1 MYKFLAKNGQLVAF
15 GAGILINAGFLAG
28 VLGGIDDFMATAEDQ
43 RNQSN
48 IFNFGLYAVI
58 ALTVLG
64 FLAALGFGLFQTLS
78 NPKGAIKGI
87 AGIALIAILFFAG
100 QALAG
105 ADSEGVKDA
114 LAEFNVTDGQSAIIN
129 GSIIGG
135 IILAGLTLLAFIGGE
150 IMSFIRS
157 ARS

>member
-1 MYKFLAKNGQLVAF
+1 MYNFLAKNGQLVAF
-15 GAGILINAGFLAG
+15 VAGILITAGFLVG
-28 VLGGIDDFMATAEDQ
+28 VLGGIDDFMATAEEQ

-87 AGIALIAILFFAG
+87 AGLVLIAVLFFAG

-114 LAEFNVTDGQSAIIN
+114 LAEFNVSDGQSAIIN

>member
-15 GAGILINAGFLAG
+15 GAGILITAGFLAG

-64 FLAALGFGLFQTLS
+64 FLAAVGFGLFQTLS

-87 AGIALIAILFFAG
+87 AGIALIAVLFFAG

-114 LAEFNVTDGQSAIIN
+114 LTEFNVTDGQSAIIN
-129 GSIIGG
+129 GSIVGG
-135 IILAGLTLLAFIGGE
+135 IILAGLTLLAFVGGE

-157 ARS
+157 AKS

>member
-1 MYKFLAKNGQLVAF
+1 M
-15 GAGILINAGFLAG
+15 
-28 VLGGIDDFMATAEDQ
+28 
-43 RNQSN
+43 
-48 IFNFGLYAVI
+48 
-58 ALTVLG
+58 ALTALG

-87 AGIALIAILFFAG
+87 AGLVLIAVLFFAG

-114 LAEFNVTDGQSAIIN
+114 LAEFEVSDGQSAIIN

-135 IILAGLTLLAFIGGE
+135 IILAGLTLLAFVGGE
-150 IMSFIRS
+150 IASFIRS

>member
-15 GAGILINAGFLAG
+15 GAGILITAGFLAG

-64 FLAALGFGLFQTLS
+64 FLAALFFGLFQTLS

-87 AGIALIAILFFAG
+87 AGLALIAVLFFVG
-100 QALAG
+100 QSLAG

-114 LAEFNVTDGQSAIIN
+114 LAEFNVSDGQSAIIN
-129 GSIIGG
+129 GSIVGG
-135 IILAGLTLLAFIGGE
+135 IILAGLTLLAFVGGE
-150 IMSFIRS
+150 VMSFIRS

>member
-15 GAGILINAGFLAG
+15 GAGVLITVGFLVG

-64 FLAALGFGLFQTLS
+64 FIAALGFGLFQTLS

-87 AGIALIAILFFAG
+87 GGLVLIAALFFVG

-105 ADSEGVKDA
+105 ADSEGVKEA
-114 LAEFNVTDGQSAIIN
+114 LAEFNVTDGQSSIIN
-129 GSIIGG
+129 GSIIGA
-135 IILAGLTLLAFIGGE
+135 IILAALTAIAFVGGE
-150 IMSFIRS
+150 LLSFIRS

>member
-15 GAGILINAGFLAG
+15 GAGVLITAGFLAG
-28 VLGGIDDFMATAEDQ
+28 VLGGIENFMATAEDQ

-64 FLAALGFGLFQTLS
+64 FLVALGFGLFQTLS

-87 AGIALIAILFFAG
+87 AGIALIVALFFIG
-100 QALAG
+100 QTLAG
-105 ADSEGVKDA
+105 TDSEGVKAA
-114 LAEFNVTDGQSAIIN
+114 LTEFEVTDGQSAIIN
-129 GSIIGG
+129 GSIVGAA
-135 IILAGLTLLAFIGGE
+135 ILAALTGIAFVGGE
-150 IMSFIRS
+150 LMSFIRN

>member
-1 MYKFLAKNGQLVAF
+1 MYNFLAKNGQLVAF
-15 GAGILINAGFLAG
+15 GVGVLITLGFLGG
-28 VLGGIDDFMATAEDQ
+28 VFGGIEDFMATAEDQ

-64 FLAALGFGLFQTLS
+64 FAAALIFGLIQTIS
-78 NPKGAIKGI
+78 NPKAAIKGI
-87 AGIALIAILFFAG
+87 GGLVLIVALYFIGQAIAGPDTQAILDTRQEFA
-100 QALAG
+100 
-105 ADSEGVKDA
+105 
-114 LAEFNVTDGQSAIIN
+114 VTDGQSKIIN

-135 IILAGLTLLAFIGGE
+135 IILAALTAIAFVGGE
-150 IMSFIRS
+150 LLSFIRS

>member
-15 GAGILINAGFLAG
+15 GAGVLITAGFLAG
-28 VLGGIDDFMATAEDQ
+28 VLGGIEDFMATAEDQ

-58 ALTVLG
+58 GLTVLG
-64 FLAALGFGLFQTLS
+64 FVAALGFGLFQTLA

-87 AGIALIAILFFAG
+87 AALAVIAGMFFVG

-105 ADSEGVKDA
+105 EDSQGVTDA
-114 LAEFNVTDGQSAIIN
+114 IAEFNVTPGQSSIIN
-129 GSIIGG
+129 GSIIGAA
-135 IILAGLTLLAFIGGE
+135 ILAGLTAVAFVGGE
-150 IMSFIRS
+150 LMSFIRN

>member
-15 GAGILINAGFLAG
+15 GAGILITAGFLAG

-64 FLAALGFGLFQTLS
+64 FLAAVVFGLFQTLS

-87 AGIALIAILFFAG
+87 AGLALIAVLFFAG

-114 LAEFNVTDGQSAIIN
+114 LAEFKVTDGQSAIIN
-129 GSIIGG
+129 GSIVGG
-135 IILAGLTLLAFIGGE
+135 IILAGLTLLAFVGGE
-150 IMSFIRS
+150 IISFIRS

>member
-1 MYKFLAKNGQLVAF
+1 MYKFLAKNGQFVAF
-15 GAGILINAGFLAG
+15 GAGVLITFGFLAG

-58 ALTVLG
+58 GLTILG

-87 AGIALIAILFFAG
+87 GGLALIVALFFIG

-129 GSIIGG
+129 GSIVGG
-135 IILAGLTLLAFIGGE
+135 IILAALTAIAFVGGE
-150 IMSFIRS
+150 LMSFIRGMKS
-157 ARS
+157 

>member
-15 GAGILINAGFLAG
+15 GVGVLITAGFLAG
-28 VLGGIDDFMATAEDQ
+28 VLGGIENFMATAEDQ
-43 RNQSN
+43 RNQSD

-58 ALTVLG
+58 ALTILG
-64 FLAALGFGLFQTLS
+64 FVVALGFGLFQTLS

-87 AGIALIAILFFAG
+87 AGLALIVGLFFAG

-114 LAEFNVTDGQSAIIN
+114 LTEFNVTDGQSSIIN
-129 GSIIGG
+129 GSIVGG
-135 IILAGLTLLAFIGGE
+135 IILAALTGIAFVGGE
-150 IMSFIRS
+150 LMSFIRN

>member
-15 GAGILINAGFLAG
+15 GAGVLITAGFLVG
-28 VLGGIDDFMATAEDQ
+28 VLGGIEDFMATAEDQ

-58 ALTVLG
+58 GLTILG
-64 FLAALGFGLFQTLS
+64 FVVALGFGLFQTLA

-87 AGIALIAILFFAG
+87 AGLGLIVALYFIG

-105 ADSEGVKDA
+105 EDSQGIKDA
-114 LAEFNVTDGQSAIIN
+114 LTEFNVTDGQSSMIN
-129 GSIIGG
+129 GSIVGAT
-135 IILAGLTLLAFIGGE
+135 ILAVLTGLAFVGGE
-150 IMSFIRS
+150 LMSFIRS

>member
-1 MYKFLAKNGQLVAF
+1 MYKFLAKNGQLV
-15 GAGILINAGFLAG
+15 
-28 VLGGIDDFMATAEDQ
+28 ATAEDQ

-58 ALTVLG
+58 GLTILG
-64 FLAALGFGLFQTLS
+64 FVAALAFGLFQTLS

-87 AGIALIAILFFAG
+87 AGLALIVALFFVG
-100 QALAG
+100 QAMAG

-129 GSIIGG
+129 GSIVGG
-135 IILAGLTLLAFIGGE
+135 IILAVLTAIAFVGGE
-150 IMSFIRS
+150 LMSFIRGMKS
-157 ARS
+157 

>member
-15 GAGILINAGFLAG
+15 GAGVLITAGFLAG
-28 VLGGIDDFMATAEDQ
+28 VLGGIEDFMATAEDQ

-58 ALTVLG
+58 GLTALG
-64 FLAALGFGLFQTLS
+64 FIAALGFGLFQTLS

-87 AGIALIAILFFAG
+87 AGIALIIALFFIG

-105 ADSEGVKDA
+105 ADSEGVKAA
-114 LAEFNVTDGQSAIIN
+114 LTEFNVTDGQSAIIN
-129 GSIIGG
+129 GSIVGAA
-135 IILAGLTLLAFIGGE
+135 ILAGLTGLAFVGGE
-150 IMSFIRS
+150 LMSFIRS

>member
-15 GAGILINAGFLAG
+15 VAGILITVGFLAG

-58 ALTVLG
+58 ALTVIG
-64 FLAALGFGLFQTLS
+64 FLAAVGFGLFQTLS
-78 NPKGAIKGI
+78 NPKGAVKGI
-87 AGIALIAILFFAG
+87 AGLVLIAVLFFAG
-100 QALAG
+100 QSLAG
-105 ADSEGVKDA
+105 ADSEGVKEA
-114 LAEFNVTDGQSAIIN
+114 LTEFNVTDGQSAIIN
-129 GSIIGG
+129 GSIVGG

>member
-15 GAGILINAGFLAG
+15 GVGILITAGFLAG

-64 FLAALGFGLFQTLS
+64 FLAAVGFGLFQTLS
-78 NPKGAIKGI
+78 NPKGAVKGI
-87 AGIALIAILFFAG
+87 AGLALIAGLFFVG

-114 LAEFNVTDGQSAIIN
+114 LTEFNVSDGQSAIIN
-129 GSIIGG
+129 GSIVGA
-135 IILAGLTLLAFIGGE
+135 IILAGLTLLAFVGGE
-150 IMSFIRS
+150 VMSFIRS

>member
-15 GAGILINAGFLAG
+15 GAGVLITAGFLAG
-28 VLGGIDDFMATAEDQ
+28 VLGGIEDFMATAEDQ

-58 ALTVLG
+58 GLTVLG
-64 FLAALGFGLFQTLS
+64 FVAALGFGLFQTLA

-87 AGIALIAILFFAG
+87 AGLALIAGMFFVG

-105 ADSEGVKDA
+105 EDSQGVTDA
-114 LAEFNVTDGQSAIIN
+114 LAEFNVTPGQSSIIN
-129 GSIIGG
+129 GSIIGAA
-135 IILAGLTLLAFIGGE
+135 ILAGLTAVAFVGGE
-150 IMSFIRS
+150 LMSFIRN

>member
-15 GAGILINAGFLAG
+15 GAGVLITAGFLAG
-28 VLGGIDDFMATAEDQ
+28 VLGGIEDFMATAEDQ

-58 ALTVLG
+58 GLTVLG
-64 FLAALGFGLFQTLS
+64 FVAALGFGLFQTLS

-87 AGIALIAILFFAG
+87 AGLALIVGLFFVG

-129 GSIIGG
+129 GSIVGG
-135 IILAGLTLLAFIGGE
+135 AILAGLTAVAFVGGE
-150 IMSFIRS
+150 LMSFIRS

>member
-15 GAGILINAGFLAG
+15 VLGVLITAGFLAG

-58 ALTVLG
+58 
-64 FLAALGFGLFQTLS
+64 FLAIAGFALALIFGLIQTVS

-87 AGIALIAILFFAG
+87 AGLALIAGLFFAG

-135 IILAGLTLLAFIGGE
+135 IILAGLTAVAFVGGE
-150 IMSFIRS
+150 LLSFIRS

>member
-1 MYKFLAKNGQLVAF
+1 MYNFLAKHGQLVAF
-15 GAGILINAGFLAG
+15 AVGILITAGFLVG
-28 VLGGIDDFMATAEDQ
+28 VLGGIEDFTATAEDQ

-48 IFNFGLYAVI
+48 IFNFGLYAVM
-58 ALTVLG
+58 ALTALG

-87 AGIALIAILFFAG
+87 AGLVLIAVLFFAG

-114 LAEFNVTDGQSAIIN
+114 LAEFEVSDGQSAIIN

-135 IILAGLTLLAFIGGE
+135 IILAGLTLLAFVGGE
-150 IMSFIRS
+150 IASFIRS